1 MSTSRYPQNWKEIAT
16 SIKESFDWRCTRCN
30 RVCLR
35 PGQKPPELTL
45 SQRRVY
51 TLQVHHFNFD
61 PSDNRLENLAPLCS
75 GCHLY
80 YHRFRRGNISPGQL
94 SLFKWVMHKHYR
106 TLMNAPWQYM
116 KRDGVPARQ
125 ECDGVLALF
134 GGDRKSPLWGLCP
147 TYTVNIMEIRI
158 LKLILN
164 ISCIFNNKLL
174 LAVVS

>member
-94 SLFKWVMHKHYR
+94 SLFK
-106 TLMNAPWQYM
+106 
-116 KRDGVPARQ
+116 
-125 ECDGVLALF
+125 
-134 GGDRKSPLWGLCP
+134 
-147 TYTVNIMEIRI
+147 
-158 LKLILN
+158 
-164 ISCIFNNKLL
+164 
-174 LAVVS
+174 